1 MGPRDF
7 AWSLVHIVQIGLG
20 RFDTFMDCGVP
31 WMQTLLEASSRQS
44 FPSLR
49 GIGVDPVEEAAVGF
63 SAAAARYEGVSV
75 LKVAI
80 GDTCGTDFLICL
92 RPDAQMLVKG
102 KARVALQE

>member
-1 MGPRDF
+1 MWCVERWPNLYSTWNGSSMLMGPRDF

-49 GIGVDPVEEAAVGF
+49 GIGVDPVEEAVVGF
-63 SAAAARYEGVSV
+63 SAAAARHEAPS
-75 LKVAI
+75 
-80 GDTCGTDFLICL
+80 
-92 RPDAQMLVKG
+92 
-102 KARVALQE
+102 